1 MILKSTAPCPPC
13 STPIANAFFEGG
25 STSAWQSNV
34 TFVIHRAVYD
44 GCMTTNIDIQFRYA
58 QHPTEDTMRAVAELY
73 DVYGIRRVRL
83 HQAERSVLVEYDATR
98 LSSAVVFQLLRR
110 AGLSVTEQISAFA
123 PAPAAVAPDGNAS
136 PAA

>member
-1 MILKSTAPCPPC
+1 
-13 STPIANAFFEGG
+13 
-25 STSAWQSNV
+25 
-34 TFVIHRAVYD
+34 
-44 GCMTTNIDIQFRYA
+44 MTTNIDIQFRYA

-83 HQAERSVLVEYDATR
+83 NQTARTVLVEYDATR

-110 AGLSVTEQISAFA
+110 AGLSVTEQISSFA
-123 PAPAAVAPDGNAS
+123 PPPPPTAAPDGNTS

>member
-1 MILKSTAPCPPC
+1 
-13 STPIANAFFEGG
+13 
-25 STSAWQSNV
+25 
-34 TFVIHRAVYD
+34 
-44 GCMTTNIDIQFRYA
+44 MTTNIDIEFRYA

-83 HQAERSVLVEYDATR
+83 NQTDRTVLVEYDATR

-123 PAPAAVAPDGNAS
+123 PPPPAAAPDGNAS
-136 PAA
+136 PAV